1 MINEQLKLLIEYR
14 LSESKETLREA
25 KILLSKSAFRGSINR
40 SYYAMFYAA
49 LGLLA
54 TKGLGSSK
62 HSELVFLI
70 VNL

>member
-1 MINEQLKLLIEYR
+1 MINQQLKLLIEYR
-14 LSESKETLREA
+14 LSESEETLREA
-25 KILLSKSAFRGSINR
+25 KILLNQSAFRGTINR

-62 HSELVFLI
+62 
-70 VNL
+70 